1 MNGSA
6 LLGLIP
12 LVPGH
17 FYIKKNM
24 KKLFRKRNSKF
35 AGICSGLADYLGI
48 DESVVKVIFIVSIF
62 TPIPIIFTYLV
73 LWMVIPKEPK
83 I

>member
-1 MNGSA
+1 
-6 LLGLIP
+6 
-12 LVPGH
+12 
-17 FYIKKNM
+17 M

-35 AGICSGLADYLGI
+35 ASICSGLADYLGI